1 VHTEVIGIE
10 DCAVC
15 VAMSLVPSY
24 KPVAHW

>member
-15 VAMSLVPSY
+15 VSMPLVPSY